1 MVFDP
6 LGRTRGCA
14 PGDLYFL
21 RGRSPFHW
29 LLGALPDASDHTP
42 EPWRTLEGN
51 LIFFREFLPSS
62 PQNPGLDPTV
72 EPASPMPSNREPG
85 SDGISPGEL
94 MQSSSKLAGRVV
106 GVLLKLFKNIDL
118 QNWSQKDECC
128 CRYSQQYGESLC

>member
-6 LGRTRGCA
+6 LGRTPGCP
-14 PGDLYFL
+14 PGNLYFL
-21 RGRSPFHW
+21 RGEVPSTGCW
-29 LLGALPDASDHTP
+29 GLSPDASDHTP
-42 EPWRTLEGN
+42 GPWRTLEGN

-72 EPASPMPSNREPG
+72 ERASCMPSNRDPG

-128 CRYSQQYGESLC
+128 CRYSQHYGESLC

>member
-6 LGRTRGCA
+6 LGRTRGCP

-21 RGRSPFHW
+21 RGEVPSTGCWGLSPM
-29 LLGALPDASDHTP
+29 LPTTP
-42 EPWRTLEGN
+42 RGPGGPRRATSVFFEN
-51 LIFFREFLPSS
+51 FFRRAPKI
-62 PQNPGLDPTV
+62 QAWTPTV

-118 QNWSQKDECC
+118 QNWIQKDECC